1 VRVAGE
7 GITDDA
13 APVVLT
19 CGGRRVEARASDT
32 VASAL
37 VHDGARTCRTTS
49 LGDARGVFCGMGVC
63 NECAMVVDGRPSTL
77 ACMTPV
83 RDGMTVEVQPPARL
97 LEAAAQPELP
107 ETELA
112 PDVLVLGG
120 GPAGLAAAAA
130 AAEAGADV
138 VLVDERGKLGGQYY
152 KQPAEQLTVDEQRL
166 DRQYRDGRALV
177 RRVERAG
184 VTVLK
189 GAAVWAAFA
198 PDHLLAAGS
207 DERWVLRPRSLVLAT
222 GAYERGVPVPGWT
235 LPGVVTTG
243 AAQTLLR
250 STQVAPGRRVLVSG
264 NGPLNLQVAAELT
277 RAGVTVVALAEL
289 ADLRRPS
296 LAGAH
301 LRMAST
307 APRLVRDGAGYLATL
322 ARARVP
328 VLHGAAVVRVEG
340 SDHVQRATVA
350 RLDATG
356 RPVAGTERSF
366 EVDAVCVG
374 FGFLPS
380 NEVARSLGCRHS
392 YDEVRGCLT
401 VDHAPDGRTSV
412 AGVRVVGD
420 SAAVAGAK
428 VAQAVGLLAGAAAA
442 QECGHPLPAALQQE
456 VSRAERLRERHERFQ
471 AALWRVYRA
480 PVLVDQLAEP
490 ETVACRCESLTLR
503 QITEAVDASAAAAGS
518 AGALKRVTRA
528 GMGKCQG
535 RYCGPLLTTVVARR
549 TGRPVDELAGF
560 APQVP
565 YKPVPI
571 SLVADPADA

>member
-1 VRVAGE
+1 MRVTGE
-7 GITDDA
+7 GVTDDA

-19 CGGRRVEARASDT
+19 CGGRRVEARTSDT

-37 VHDGARTCRTTS
+37 VHDGARTCRTTA
-49 LGDARGVFCGMGVC
+49 LGDPRGVFCGTGVC

-97 LEAAAQPELP
+97 LEAAPLPELP

-138 VLVDERGKLGGQYY
+138 VLVDERGTLGGQYY
-152 KQPAEQLTVDEQRL
+152 EQPAEQVTVDEQRL
-166 DRQYRDGRALV
+166 DRRDREGRALV
-177 RRVERAG
+177 RRVQRAG
-184 VTVLK
+184 VTVLQ

-198 PDHLLAAGS
+198 PDHLLAAGP
-207 DERWVLRPRSLVLAT
+207 DRRWVLRPRSLVLAT

-250 STQVAPGRRVLVSG
+250 STHVAPGRRVLVSG
-264 NGPLNLQVAAELT
+264 NGPLNLQLAAELA
-277 RAGVTVVALAEL
+277 RAGVTVVALAEV

-296 LAGAH
+296 SAGAH
-301 LRMAST
+301 LRMAAT
-307 APRLVRDGAGYLATL
+307 APRLVRDGVGHLATL

-328 VLHGAAVVRVEG
+328 VLHGAAVVRVDG
-340 SDHVQRATVA
+340 PDQVRRATVA
-350 RLDATG
+350 RLDETG

-392 YDEVRGCLT
+392 YDDVRGCLT
-401 VDHAPDGRTSV
+401 VDHTPDGGTSV
-412 AGVRVVGD
+412 PGVRVVGG
-420 SAAVAGAK
+420 SAGVAVAE
-428 VAQAVGLLAGAAAA
+428 VAQAAGLLAGAAAA
-442 QECGHPLPAALQQE
+442 QDCGRRLPDGLRSE
-456 VSRAERLRERHERFQ
+456 VARAERLRRRSERFQ
-471 AALWRVYRA
+471 AALWRAYRA

-490 ETVACRCESLTLR
+490 ETIACRCESLTL
-503 QITEAVDASAAAAGS
+503 QQVTAAVDTGS

-528 GMGKCQG
+528 GMGTCQG
-535 RYCGPLLTTVVARR
+535 RYCGPLLTELVARA
-549 TGRPVDELAGF
+549 TGRPLDERSGF

-565 YKPVPI
+565 YKPTPI
-571 SLVADPADA
+571 SLVAEPSDA